1 LTSADIAGDGSP
13 QAAGADCYALLSA
26 PKSPPATAAAEHTK
40 KNIHLHCKAVLCSQ
54 AEAVNFRSFSQ
65 LEIWEISEIWGA
77 AFYSAGLMCGADH
90 YVFEK
95 AT

>member
-1 LTSADIAGDGSP
+1 MAHTRRQGRRALLPAPVCPEIS
-13 QAAGADCYALLSA
+13 AGARGSR
-26 PKSPPATAAAEHTK
+26 THTK
-40 KNIHLHCKAVLCSQ
+40 KEHPPPLQGITVQSGRGSYFQILV
-54 AEAVNFRSFSQ
+54 Q

-77 AFYSAGLMCGADH
+77 AFVAAGLMCGADH

>member
-1 LTSADIAGDGSP
+1 
-13 QAAGADCYALLSA
+13 
-26 PKSPPATAAAEHTK
+26 
-40 KNIHLHCKAVLCSQ
+40 V
-54 AEAVNFRSFSQ
+54 Q

-77 AFYSAGLMCGADH
+77 AFVAAGLMCGADH

>member
-1 LTSADIAGDGSP
+1 MAHTRRQERRALLPAPVCPEIS
-13 QAAGADCYALLSA
+13 AGARGSR
-26 PKSPPATAAAEHTK
+26 THTK